1 MLPRPGTGC
10 DRAVTLPAQQRTAI
24 PVQSPTD
31 SSDPIAPDGGPDAGA
46 NAASKGG
53 TPDEPAGPGR
63 SQPAAGS
70 APVAGRPWLRRTTFL
85 IKGLVSAGL
94 IWLLLQ
100 GQDLGDLARTLTRLP
115 VWGAAG
121 ALVTILAMIGLIT
134 QRWRTI
140 IGRLGAAQRPGF
152 ALRLTFI
159 GQFFSQGLP
168 TSFGGD
174 AVRVWILYRRGT
186 GLGTATRSVLLDRM
200 TALVALLLMVGAS
213 LPLLA
218 AFTEDRLVLLS
229 LGGLVAAGLAGLCLF
244 LCLDSLPAA
253 WRCWAPVAQLALL
266 AGQAR
271 ALLLDPATALRILGL
286 SVLGHLGSV
295 LSVWTLAVG
304 LGLDL
309 PLGAAVCLVPP
320 VILATA
326 LPISI
331 AGWGVREGAMV
342 GVLGLVGIGADEA
355 FAVSVLFGLGLVLT
369 ALPGAGF
376 WLADRGRGQ
385 TGPAPV
391 PADGQ
396 AGGQAGG
403 QRGG

>member
-1 MLPRPGTGC
+1 
-10 DRAVTLPAQQRTAI
+10 VTRPAQQRTAN
-24 PVQSPTD
+24 PVHSPAD
-31 SSDPIAPDGGPDAGA
+31 STGPIAPEGTSDAGPDSARKDSASDARGGPDRSPSATGA
-46 NAASKGG
+46 A
-53 TPDEPAGPGR
+53 PA
-63 SQPAAGS
+63 
-70 APVAGRPWLRRTTFL
+70 AGRPWLRRATFL

-115 VWGAAG
+115 AWGAAG
-121 ALVTILAMIGLIT
+121 ALVTILAMIWLIT

-140 IGRLGAAQRPGF
+140 IRRLGAAQRHGF

-186 GLGTATRSVLLDRM
+186 GLGIATRSVLLDRM

-213 LPLLA
+213 LPLLTG
-218 AFTEDRLVLLS
+218 FTEDRLVLLS
-229 LGGLVAAGLAGLCLF
+229 LGGLVATGLTGLCLF
-244 LCLDSLPAA
+244 LCLDRLPMA
-253 WRCWAPVAQLALL
+253 WRRWAPMAQLALL

-271 ALLLDPATALRILGL
+271 ALLLDPATALPVLGL

-376 WLADRGRGQ
+376 WLADRGRGLP
-385 TGPAPV
+385 GPEPSGS
-391 PADGQ
+391 DGRRK
-396 AGGQAGG
+396 GST
-403 QRGG
+403 